1 MAQPPRPEPA
11 PQRLC
16 QASCWGAARGMGNGV
31 ATLWAEKG
39 ATGTSLG
46 VQRLR
51 LCTPKAG
58 ARGLIPGCGTRV
70 HMPQLRPGI
79 AKAINNFKEGG
90 NRGYLGNTVQ
100 SQRYTA
106 KWCVRE
112 RDPQSQTGFLS
123 VRLVSSDFSENTWSE
138 EF

>member
-1 MAQPPRPEPA
+1 
-11 PQRLC
+11 
-16 QASCWGAARGMGNGV
+16 
-31 ATLWAEKG
+31 
-39 ATGTSLG
+39 
-46 VQRLR
+46 
-51 LCTPKAG
+51 
-58 ARGLIPGCGTRV
+58 
-70 HMPQLRPGI
+70 MPQLRPGI

-123 VRLVSSDFSENTWSE
+123 VRLVSSDFSETTWSE